1 MINEVMGIAM
11 EKSEKNDELLKTLDI
26 RKLSW

>member
-11 EKSEKNDELLKTLDI
+11 EKSEKNDELLKSLDI
-26 RKLSW
+26 RKLS

>member
-26 RKLSW
+26 RELSW

>member
-26 RKLSW
+26 RKLS

>member
-11 EKSEKNDELLKTLDI
+11 DKSEKNDELLKTLDI
-26 RKLSW
+26 RKLS

>member
-1 MINEVMGIAM
+1 MMNEVMGIAM

-26 RKLSW
+26 RKLS